1 MSKSRVRNHAL
12 YFLGVASYVVSLIPF
27 VKVDAL
33 RALVLVPIIAYTLP
47 VMEYVQPRAMSLKL
61 GYKDIVLII
70 PALLPYVF
78 MKPNIY
84 ILLPASLLVL
94 TFLLYFTKLTMWGN
108 VVGTAFEASLS
119 MVWGTFVNN
128 PLFLTPSLYWL
139 LYVFNGAVYVEYKIP
154 FRKLDKRVVQVS
166 WLISLPLMLFIGM
179 RAPLLFLTLV
189 EPTIRYLKPGEKLK
203 SPKEIKELGRKGS
216 KKDMAFLAILAI
228 SYFVSVSLL
237 R

>member
-47 VMEYVQPRAMSLKL
+47 VMEYVQPRVMSLKL
-61 GYKDIVLII
+61 GYKDVVLII

-84 ILLPASLLVL
+84 ILIPASLLVL

-128 PLFLTPSLYWL
+128 PLFLIPSLYWL
-139 LYVFNGAVYVEYKIP
+139 LYIFNGAIYVEYKIP

-166 WLISLPLMLFIGM
+166 WLTSLLLMLFIGM
-179 RAPLLFLTLV
+179 RTPLLFLTLI

-216 KKDMAFLAILAI
+216 RKDMAFLAILAI